1 MLTTICLDADD
12 TLWHN
17 ERLFQFTQERFASL
31 LSDYAARDYVADRL
45 RDAERR
51 NLERYGYGIK
61 GFTLSMIEAALQVT
75 ENRVPGEVIAELIA
89 CGQKMLR
96 EPIELL
102 NGVEETVRTLS
113 ADFTLLLITKGD
125 LLDQERKLAQS
136 GLGELFDGI
145 EIVSEKTSEVYLGIF
160 TGRGIEPRHAL
171 MAGNSLKSDVIP
183 AISAGGWG
191 VHVPCSPAWD
201 LDAADAPMQHERFR
215 EIAALSDLPGV
226 IKEICGNM

>member
-1 MLTTICLDADD
+1 M
-12 TLWHN
+12 
-17 ERLFQFTQERFASL
+17 
-31 LSDYAARDYVADRL
+31 
-45 RDAERR
+45 
-51 NLERYGYGIK
+51 
-61 GFTLSMIEAALQVT
+61 
-75 ENRVPGEVIAELIA
+75 PGEVIAELIA

>member
-31 LSDYAARDYVADRL
+31 LSDYAARDHVADRL

>member
-17 ERLFQFTQERFASL
+17 ERLFQFTQEKFASL
-31 LSDYAARDYVADRL
+31 LSDYAARDHVADRL

-183 AISAGGWG
+183 AILAGGWG